1 MPGKPVFPGKEINTG
16 ALAVK
21 MHPLPASPPPNE
33 FPPKLIAPESIQA
46 TAARLLPELMEMPE
60 NEVCP
65 NLAFPTSL

>member
-21 MHPLPASPPPNE
+21 MHPLPAPPPNE

-46 TAARLLPELMEMPE
+46 AAARLLPELMEMPE

-65 NLAFPTSL
+65 DLAFPTSL